1 MARGSTQV
9 LHIFMLKIPVLIFE
23 KYRMRTLEPKRKS
36 QFTMKAI
43 LDRIKQVWK
52 MVMEHADN

>member
-1 MARGSTQV
+1 
-9 LHIFMLKIPVLIFE
+9 MLKIQILIFE
-23 KYRMRTLEPKRKS
+23 KYRMRTLEPERKS